1 MDPDK
6 IDGYIS
12 SINDSKKIMRK
23 LTMSDLCDNSVYPI
37 KYENNHTNGPK
48 IKSFR
53 QQKEYGEKKRI
64 KP

>member
-12 SINDSKKIMRK
+12 SINDTSKIMRK
-23 LTMSDLCDNSVYPI
+23 LTMADLCDNSVYPI
-37 KYENNHTNGPK
+37 KYENDHTNGPK
-48 IKSFR
+48 VKSYR
-53 QQKEYGEKKRI
+53 QQKEYGQKKRI

>member
-1 MDPDK
+1 MDPNK
-6 IDGYIS
+6 IDSYIS
-12 SINDSKKIMRK
+12 SINDNSKTLRK
-23 LTMSDLCDNSVYPI
+23 LTMFDLCDNSVSTT
-37 KYENNHTNGPK
+37 KYDNNHTNGPK